1 MFLEQRQSHRFNV
14 RMSLRYR
21 VSLKGSDSRWHSG
34 VTRDMSKD
42 GVSFKTRQP
51 LPVGAHIELRIEW
64 PARYDSTSQVDLLA
78 TGFVVRSDN
87 SQTGVRISS
96 HRFLVSPVPAEL
108 TKTA

>member
-1 MFLEQRQSHRFNV
+1 MLQEQRQSHRFNV
-14 RMSLRYR
+14 RMAIRYR
-21 VSLKGSDSRWHSG
+21 VSLKGTDGRWHTS

-51 LPVGAHIELRIEW
+51 LPIGAHVELRIEW
-64 PARYDSTSQVDLLA
+64 PARYDTSSQVDLLA
-78 TGFVVRSDN
+78 TGFVVRSDH

-96 HRFLVSPVPAEL
+96 HRFLVSQLSTEL